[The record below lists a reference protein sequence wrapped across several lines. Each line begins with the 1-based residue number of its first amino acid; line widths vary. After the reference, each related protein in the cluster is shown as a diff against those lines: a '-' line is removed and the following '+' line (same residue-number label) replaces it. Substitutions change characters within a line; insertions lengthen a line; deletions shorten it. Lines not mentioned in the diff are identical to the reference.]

1 MAGSRGSV
9 AILGGGM
16 GALTTAFEL
25 SEGNWTDRFER
36 ITVYQR
42 GWRLGGKG
50 ASSRGPNGRIE
61 EHGLHVLLG
70 YYDHTFDVMGRC
82 YETLDRAQS
91 DPTCPVRTWDEAVA
105 PSSLVGVVDAH
116 DGAWEPWVA
125 SFSQTTG
132 RPGGGATRPSGP
144 SPVATADLVVRSL
157 RLLIDFLSSLPTDA
171 PGAGGSIVFSTS
183 PTPPAAYRGNPAAS
197 IASVVQGAALIGLT
211 LPLSWADRVVRL
223 ATRWTGTTDLQRA
236 LPSLVEPLRHSLRA
250 AVRTNAAARRSY
262 ELVELVTANLVGVMV
277 DGLLMNPAGFGAI
290 NHLDYRE
297 WLLGHGM
304 DPASLGSPILRG
316 MYDLVF
322 GYEGGDPARPRFSAG
337 VGLEL
342 ATKMLLEY
350 SGALF
355 WKMQA
360 GMGEVIFAPLF
371 EVLRRRGVEFRFFH
385 RVDALRLS
393 EDGRSIAAVDLGVQA
408 DLADEVRAYD
418 PLIRVKGLPCWPDA
432 PLGAQLRATEP
443 LDGVDSESFWSPRND
458 VGRRTLEAGKDFDVV
473 VFAISL
479 GMVPYVCSELL
490 DASPAWRSMVDNVGT
505 VATQAL
511 QLWLSEDERALGWSG
526 PAGVTVSGF
535 VKPFDT
541 WASMS
546 HLLPL
551 EDWPEADQPQSIAYF
566 CGVLATPSTLDG
578 APDPARENRSVR
590 GRAQAFLDR
599 EVATLWPAAVHDGGF
614 RWPLLCDG
622 TSSAT
627 GSAER
632 LDTQYWRANI
642 DPSDRYVQ
650 SLPGTDQYRI
660 HPGRTGF
667 TNLVVAGDWTDSG
680 LNAGCVEGAVR
691 SGQLAAEAV
700 CVQLERNEQ
709 EADT

>member
-1 MAGSRGSV
+1 
-9 AILGGGM
+9 M

-70 YYDHTFDVMGRC
+70 YYDNTFDVMGRC

-91 DPTCPVRTWDEAVA
+91 DPTCPIRTWDEAVA
-105 PSSLVGVVDAH
+105 PSNLVGVVDAH
-116 DGAWEPWVA
+116 DGTWEPWVA
-125 SFSQTTG
+125 SFSPVTG
-132 RPGGGATRPSGP
+132 RPGGGGTRSSGP
-144 SPVATADLVVRSL
+144 SPIAMADLVVRSL
-157 RLLIDFLSSLPTDA
+157 RLLIDFLSSLPTAA
-171 PGAGGSIVFSTS
+171 PGAGGSIAFSTS
-183 PTPPAAYRGNPAAS
+183 PTPPAARPGNPTAS
-197 IASVVQGAALIGLT
+197 IAAVVQGAALIGLT
-211 LPLSWADRVVRL
+211 LPLNWAERIVQQ
-223 ATRWTGTTDLQRA
+223 ATLWTGTTIDLQRA
-236 LPSLVEPLRHSLRA
+236 LPSLVEPVRHSLRA
-250 AVRTNAAARRSY
+250 AVRTHPAARRSY

-277 DGLLMNPAGFGAI
+277 DGLLTNPDGFGAI
-290 NHLDYRE
+290 NHLDYRQ
-297 WLLGHGM
+297 WLLGHGI
-304 DPASLGSPILRG
+304 DPAALESPILRG

-337 VGLEL
+337 LGLEL

-360 GMGEVIFAPLF
+360 GMGEVIFAPLY
-371 EVLRRRGVEFRFFH
+371 EVLRERGVDFRFFH

-393 EDGRSIAAVDLGVQA
+393 EDGRSIAAIDLGVQA
-408 DLADEVRAYD
+408 DLAEGVRAYD
-418 PLIRVKGLPCWPDA
+418 PLTRVKGLPCWPDA

-443 LDGVDSESFWSPRND
+443 LDGVDLESLWSPRRD
-458 VGRRTLEAGKDFDVV
+458 VGRRTLEAGKDFDTV

-479 GMVPYVCSELL
+479 GMVPYVCGELV

-546 HLLPL
+546 HLLPF
-551 EDWPEADQPQSIAYF
+551 EDWREGEQPQTIAYF
-566 CGVLATPSTLDG
+566 CGVLGTPNALDG
-578 APDPARENRSVR
+578 TPDTARENRAVR
-590 GRAQAFLDR
+590 GRARTFLDR
-599 EVATLWPAAVHDGGF
+599 DVATLWPAAVADGGF

-622 TSSAT
+622 TPSAT
-627 GSAER
+627 NGSEQ

-650 SLPGTDQYRI
+650 SLPGTDQYRL

-700 CVQLERNEQ
+700 CAQLERSER